1 MNAANMNA
9 GVDTG
14 IEGSWNGPR
23 GFGLKSWAYD
33 PYGLTTQAPVAGT
46 IYGSALD
53 IPASITISKVHFDVT
68 TAGAG
73 AVPTNIFAA
82 VATAT
87 TVLAVTGDIKA
98 ETDWTTVNSIS
109 SHDLTAP
116 VAITTP
122 GIHYVLFLQVG
133 AWGTTQMAIGRVTG
147 AHNIPATN
155 FFPQAT
161 FGTSQ
166 TALPAVSASPGT
178 ISSAGAFRFWVGV
191 S

>member
-1 MNAANMNA
+1 MPSSYWNAARAMNAANMNA

-23 GFGLKSWAYD
+23 GFGLKSWSFE
-33 PYGLTTQAPVAGT
+33 
-46 IYGSALD
+46 I
-53 IPASITISKVHFDVT
+53 T

-82 VATAT
+82 VSST
-87 TVLAVTGDIKA
+87 TSVLAVTGDIKS
-98 ETDWTTVNSIS
+98 EGDWTTVNTIS

-122 GIHYVLFLQVG
+122 GTYYVLFLQVG
-133 AWGTTQMAIGRVTG
+133 AWGTTQMAMGRVSG

-161 FGTSQ
+161 FGTGQ

-178 ISSAGAFRFWVGV
+178 ISSSGAFRYWAGV